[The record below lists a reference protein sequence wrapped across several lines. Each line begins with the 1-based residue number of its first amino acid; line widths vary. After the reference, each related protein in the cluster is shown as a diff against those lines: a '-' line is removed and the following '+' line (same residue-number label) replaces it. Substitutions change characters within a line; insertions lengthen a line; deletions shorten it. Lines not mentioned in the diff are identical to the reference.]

1 MPDASIDIA
10 NQALLRLGQTPI
22 TAFGESQIATAAG
35 LLYGPTRDK
44 LLTWN
49 LWPWTM
55 CRQVLSRLA
64 AAPASGY
71 DYQYGLPSLPAVL
84 RLLDIDSAGVAYRR
98 EIYPDP
104 VDPHVQLGVILTD
117 ASSVVLQYQGRTSEA
132 VWPPLFADT
141 LALWLALELAPVV
154 SGQSRLR
161 ETLAQT
167 LQLQLAKLISI
178 AGHEDSPRSIVLD
191 STYLDVR

>member
-1 MPDASIDIA
+1 MADASIDIA

-141 LALWLALELAPVV
+141 LALWLGPGLAPVGNGP
-154 SGQSRLR
+154 SWAPG
-161 ETLAQT
+161 
-167 LQLQLAKLISI
+167 KP
-178 AGHEDSPRSIVLD
+178 G
-191 STYLDVR
+191 